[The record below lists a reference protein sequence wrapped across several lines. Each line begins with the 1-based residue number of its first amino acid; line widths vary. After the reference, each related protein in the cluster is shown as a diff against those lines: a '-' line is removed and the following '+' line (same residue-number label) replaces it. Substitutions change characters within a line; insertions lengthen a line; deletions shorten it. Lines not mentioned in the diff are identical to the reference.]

1 MRSDIFEHRMVLGTA
16 SIPYLKPDLEDIKDY
31 VFDIQPNSDVKIKNN
46 VWGNPTIN
54 FCGICFILV
63 KYQYK
68 FNSYESDNPYM
79 EYEYKGMGIA
89 SDLTLFASDKKLKYI
104 VLNYEN
110 LKYHP
115 ISYTN
120 TVQTLNGYNVWTT
133 EPTIWVDKTEIKETK
148 KEVKFEKLSNSEK
161 LLIDLVKSIIDKN
174 FSDIFYAINEY
185 RISQYNKGKL
195 KNIKFP
201 FHKIHLDGIDNFLE
215 NIKENYQNFSNFK
228 KYCDFVFFYLD
239 K

>member
-46 VWGNPTIN
+46 VWGNPKIN

-104 VLNYEN
+104 VSNYEN

-174 FSDIFYAINEY
+174 FSDIFYAMALLN
-185 RISQYNKGKL
+185 
-195 KNIKFP
+195 
-201 FHKIHLDGIDNFLE
+201 NFVE
-215 NIKENYQNFSNFK
+215 I
-228 KYCDFVFFYLD
+228 
-239 K
+239 